1 MTTLLGGS
9 QRSAQT
15 SVADRR
21 IVCVGAHALGTT
33 CCTPQREHDQSDWA
47 CNEQNFIPTT
57 LVSKHP
63 RIVEASA

>member
-1 MTTLLGGS
+1 MTTSLGVLPP
-9 QRSAQT
+9 SALT
-15 SVADRR
+15 SVADSS
-21 IVCVGAHALGTT
+21 VVGAHTLGAT
-33 CCTPQREHDQSDWA
+33 CCTPQGEHDQCDWA